1 MQATTLP
8 MSPPLSSTI
17 YQIMCYFHD
26 TIMDYLASP
35 PPTLLSS
42 ISFSLV
48 NYSQYIIIII
58 FPCIAKK
65 KKKIIIRTIDLH

>member
-17 YQIMCYFHD
+17 YQIMCCYFHD
-26 TIMDYLASP
+26 TTMDYLASP

-42 ISFSLV
+42 VSFSLV

-65 KKKIIIRTIDLH
+65 KKKLLSGQ